1 MRLRRNDLIL
11 IAGLTL
17 AGALIALIVFLT
29 SGAGAQVRVRVDGA
43 VVGTFPL
50 SEETEYEIA
59 GIGGYN
65 RLVIEGGEAYLEE
78 ADCPDGLCVGMG
90 KISRSGQSIICLPH
104 KVVVDIVGGDEEPAV
119 DVTAG

>member
-1 MRLRRNDLIL
+1 M
-11 IAGLTL
+11 

-43 VVGTFPL
+43 VVRTFPL

>member
-1 MRLRRNDLIL
+1 VRERSED
-11 IAGLTL
+11 
-17 AGALIALIVFLT
+17 ALFAPRSAVF
-29 SGAGAQVRVRVDGA
+29 
-43 VVGTFPL
+43 
-50 SEETEYEIA
+50 
-59 GIGGYN
+59 
-65 RLVIEGGEAYLEE
+65 IEGGEAYLKE